1 MTQKTAT
8 RRGKFGRPNGISH
21 NSFLALLRLES
32 RISQKEVA
40 IATHV
45 SQPLVSN
52 IEKGKTPADI
62 LYLYRLAELYAV
74 PSFGEFCEKYLQDLI
89 SHLSPQSIK
98 AASAKYQSIS
108 PAQGNHEQQKP
119 SPTPSETE
127 GSQIDERLNSDNQ
140 AQTPLIKNEDLHPAI
155 F

>member
-89 SHLSPQSIK
+89 ATFRRSLSRQHRRNISQSLRRRGIMSSKNPARPHLRPRAVRLTNGSIL
-98 AASAKYQSIS
+98 II
-108 PAQGNHEQQKP
+108 KP
-119 SPTPSETE
+119 
-127 GSQIDERLNSDNQ
+127 R
-140 AQTPLIKNEDLHPAI
+140 PL
-155 F
+155 